1 MTTPTP
7 DELAEQA
14 RIHHATCDGNHD
26 TAEEAFAC
34 RMAAAEARYGP
45 RRALSL
51 VLVDATAPAGPLDVD
66 AILAGTVGR
75 APNVAPHR
83 DADTTE
89 SDERP
94 AIDNELRQAIEEL
107 LRITG
112 DLSLPT
118 LAAVA
123 ELARDIAVERLLAG
137 RPRIIHVAW
146 APDAVEQ
153 ARDRLAE
160 RLSDPATVL
169 AVDRRTL
176 EVAIDALRAV
186 TGTEQALDVELIR
199 DELDGWAWCDVH
211 GELVEPGL
219 TRDDDPHA
227 SCAPDEHR
235 PVTMTVPQRP

>member
-1 MTTPTP
+1 MTDHRIPVDP
-7 DELAEQA
+7 EL
-14 RIHHATCDGNHD
+14 IAT
-26 TAEEAFAC
+26 
-34 RMAAAEARYGP
+34 AAEALVATTGHEHPARTTA
-45 RRALSL
+45 RALL
-51 VLVDATAPAGPLDVD
+51 AVLVDATAPAGPLDVD

-123 ELARDIAVERLLAG
+123 ELDRAMAEVERLLAG